1 MRSELAPENGWVP
14 ERWRAGGRL
23 SFWKREHLTRLVIEG
38 VERTE
43 CFLKTVFLK
52 EAVGFVRLARQ
63 IGSFHRYYEVPAIC
77 YKTEETI
84 EANSYMLWLRER
96 CCWEGTLA
104 FWSTVKIWVCD
115 NFSAS
120 GSAHLFWD
128 FMTAQSV
135 CFFLYDWAHICF
147 LLPLKFPSFILL
159 FLLFLYFFCSVSVSE
174 IYKDIFI
181 TINVF
186 IITIFYCHSVLIKDT
201 AASITVPSPLHV
213 YPLLG
218 IHHWQMFS

>member
-1 MRSELAPENGWVP
+1 MWDWQDRSFLSIDTMKCLQSAIRQRKPSKPTPTCSGWESAAVEKERLHFGALLRFECVITSVHLAQHIYFEILWLLRVCV
-14 ERWRAGGRL
+14 
-23 SFWKREHLTRLVIEG
+23 SF
-38 VERTE
+38 
-43 CFLKTVFLK
+43 F
-52 EAVGFVRLARQ
+52 
-63 IGSFHRYYEVPAIC
+63 
-77 YKTEETI
+77 KTELT
-84 EANSYMLWLRER
+84 
-96 CCWEGTLA
+96 
-104 FWSTVKIWVCD
+104 FV
-115 NFSAS
+115 
-120 GSAHLFWD
+120 
-128 FMTAQSV
+128 
-135 CFFLYDWAHICF
+135 

-181 TINVF
+181 TINVI